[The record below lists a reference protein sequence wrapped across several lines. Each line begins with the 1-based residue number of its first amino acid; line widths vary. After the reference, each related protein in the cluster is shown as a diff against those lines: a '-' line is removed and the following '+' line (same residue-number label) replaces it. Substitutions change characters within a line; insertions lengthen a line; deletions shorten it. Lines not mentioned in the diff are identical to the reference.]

1 MRHNILTMSQAY
13 AFPLPVM
20 WSCFDVLRSAAK
32 KNMMDSDTARRIGL
46 AVCVSSFWLAAS
58 VAFAP
63 QFAFGYDLYGFS
75 HKVAATTV
83 HSATGLLALGG
94 LLQSTTPVQLFR
106 GLIASFWKL
115 GLGKSSSDKTSV
127 TKNSSLFA
135 TGCIGLL
142 WFTLLPI
149 ASPYPLATVPTI
161 LGKRLSRP
169 ASAFTFLG
177 SIMAYCLKEG
187 ADSLNISNVA
197 SSTHKMKKRKDFG
210 RILRRGLA
218 IGSGSHLL
226 LIALKIIGLDG
237 GGLILPGRGLWEV
250 YPAMISVPFATG
262 LSLLIHA
269 VVCFATCSD
278 MLVKS
283 RQYKLARWDNHQQ
296 L

>member
-1 MRHNILTMSQAY
+1 MSQAY

-20 WSCFDVLRSAAK
+20 LASFEVLRSAAK
-32 KNMMDSDTARRIGL
+32 KGMMDSDTARRIGL
-46 AVCVSSFWLAAS
+46 AVCVASFWLAAS

-83 HSATGLLALGG
+83 HSATCLLALGG
-94 LLQSTTPVQLFR
+94 LLQSTSPVQLFR

-115 GLGKSSSDKTSV
+115 GLRLSSSDKTSLKKKSTV
-127 TKNSSLFA
+127 FA
-135 TGCIGLL
+135 TSCIGLL
-142 WFTLLPI
+142 WFTISPI
-149 ASPYPLATVPTI
+149 VSPYPLATVPTI

-187 ADSLNISNVA
+187 ADSPNTSNIA
-197 SSTHKMKKRKDFG
+197 SSTQNKMEKDNNFG

-226 LIALKIIGLDG
+226 LIVLKLIGLDG
-237 GGLILPGRGLWEV
+237 GGW
-250 YPAMISVPFATG
+250 
-262 LSLLIHA
+262 
-269 VVCFATCSD
+269 
-278 MLVKS
+278 
-283 RQYKLARWDNHQQ
+283 
-296 L
+296 